1 MPPARIRRIEPADP
15 GGEPVCLL
23 TQEQARARLVPIDRL
38 LALGTFEPRAAGYE
52 IRLPP
57 GEEYWVLA
65 NDFAE
70 EEAACCASLTLAV
83 EERGDATVVTAT
95 F

>member
-1 MPPARIRRIEPADP
+1 MQQRRVRHIEPVDP

-23 TQEQARARLVPIDRL
+23 TPEGARSRRVPIDRL
-38 LALGTFEPRAAGYE
+38 LVHGILDPTGAGYE

-57 GEEYWVLA
+57 GEEYWALA
-65 NDFAE
+65 NEFAV
-70 EEAACCASLTLAV
+70 EEAGCCASLALDI
-83 EERGDATVVTAT
+83 EERDTGIVLRAS